1 MVNLNIK
8 WNDPQLAVKAKQFF
22 LDLYHEKRAEQIV
35 KNTARAKCAEGGGE
49 NGTAFSLGADNL
61 PEEILEEPQFTRLMS
76 VLTRAR
82 TTFEAPMPETA
93 DARTAAL
100 ILIRRSMLGIV
111 FRLIQNRLL
120 AFLMLD
126 SRFNPT
132 NPIQID
138 AIDAF
143 IFTDDA
149 TNEHDCTQ
157 FESLLGCAA
166 LYNFIWRP
174 HPLNADFA
182 DELLTLQTVWDT
194 FFDMAQSLFP
204 IQAVTK
210 CRRAFTLLI
219 ADFGKANGRDQ
230 VANFIR
236 RRKTMSREI
245 LEWRRNGGQITS
257 EQIKC
262 TVDAVKAS
270 VDANTKA
277 IADNTKIVANM
288 DRRQKTFLGYLK
300 KVINGFVKLFPPAV
314 KPPTREQVIPKLSLA
329 DRYACVANFPEP
341 RKSQLMA
348 VIDHT
353 LKKPVVYGEAK
364 RKGVYTLAN
373 AAKDVWD
380 ANHEKWERISGS
392 YQTYEQ
398 LKSACYNLSEKD
410 NDPFCYQ
417 A

>member
-35 KNTARAKCAEGGGE
+35 KHAAHADCAEDGGE
-49 NGTAFSLGADNL
+49 NGTSFSLGADNL
-61 PEEILEEPQFTRLMS
+61 PEEILEEPQFTHLMS

-100 ILIRRSMLGIV
+100 ILIRRTMLGIV

-236 RRKTMSREI
+236 RRRTMSREI
-245 LEWRRNGGQITS
+245 LEWHRNGGQITS
-257 EQIKC
+257 EQFRCAIG
-262 TVDAVKAS
+262 AIKAS

-277 IADNTKIVANM
+277 VATSAKTVANM
-288 DRRQKTFLGYLK
+288 DRRQKTFLVHLK
-300 KVINGFVKLFPPAV
+300 KVINGFVMLFRPAA
-314 KPPTREQVIPKLSLA
+314 KPPTHERVITKLSLA
-329 DRYACVANFPEP
+329 DRYARLAHCTEP
-341 RKSQLMA
+341 RRSQLKA

-353 LKKPVVYGEAK
+353 REHPIVFGAKKK
-364 RKGVYTLAN
+364 KDVYTLSD
-373 AAKDVWD
+373 AAYDVWKSK
-380 ANHEKWERISGS
+380 HEKWALTPGS
-392 YQTYEQ
+392 FETFEQ
-398 LKSACYNLSEKD
+398 LKSACYNLREP
-410 NDPFCYQ
+410 NDPFYYH